1 MNLLIGLATFILILV
16 SLFLVLV
23 VLMQK
28 AKTDGGVAAMG
39 GGSMES
45 AFGAETGNVLVTLTK
60 YATIIFFTLSFL
72 LYLAHVRQASQTKVD
87 ADNAL
92 PKVTAPATNPAA
104 PAAGPEGAPA
114 AQPATPP
121 PGDAPKP

>member
-1 MNLLIGLATFILILV
+1 MNLLIGVFTFILILV

-45 AFGAETGNVLVTLTK
+45 TFGADTGNVLVNATK
-60 YATIIFFTLSFL
+60 YATIAFFTLSFL
-72 LYLAHVRQASQTKVD
+72 LFLAHVRQASLAKAA

-92 PKVTAPATNPAA
+92 PQISAPAVNPAA
-104 PAAGPEGAPA
+104 PANVPAPA
-114 AQPATPP
+114 DQPAITPP
-121 PGDAPKP
+121 GEAPKP

>member
-1 MNLLIGLATFILILV
+1 MNLLIGIATFILILV

-39 GGSMES
+39 GSSMES

-60 YATIIFFTLSFL
+60 YATITFFTLSFL
-72 LYLAHVRQASQTKVD
+72 LYLAHVRQASVAKAD

-104 PAAGPEGAPA
+104 PATAPA
-114 AQPATPP
+114 TQPATPP
-121 PGDAPKP
+121 PGEAPKP

>member
-1 MNLLIGLATFILILV
+1 MNLLIGVFTFILILV

-45 AFGAETGNVLVTLTK
+45 TFGADTGNVLVTATK
-60 YATIIFFTLSFL
+60 YATISFFVLSFVL
-72 LYLAHVRQASQTKVD
+72 FLAHVRQASLAKAA

-92 PKVTAPATNPAA
+92 PQVTAPAVNPAA
-104 PAAGPEGAPA
+104 PGVAPA
-114 AQPATPP
+114 PVTQPATTP
-121 PGDAPKP
+121 PGEAPKP

>member
-1 MNLLIGLATFILILV
+1 MNLLIGVFTFILILV

-45 AFGAETGNVLVTLTK
+45 TFGADTGNVLVNATK
-60 YATIIFFTLSFL
+60 YATIAFFTLSFL
-72 LYLAHVRQASQTKVD
+72 LFLAHVRQASLAKAA

-92 PKVTAPATNPAA
+92 PQISAPAVNPAA
-104 PAAGPEGAPA
+104 PANVPAPA
-114 AQPATPP
+114 DQPATTP
-121 PGDAPKP
+121 PGEAPKP